1 MRVNPAEEE
10 LGRAIALKTG
20 TIPPNFITD
29 IYKNRRGKW
38 TGIRI
43 WRYID
48 LGTCRTTDCFITDRK
63 GNPLDFDN
71 IHVQVKQANHK
82 GGFVV
87 KSRENKKVDLDNMGT
102 MVSIED
108 YIEPGE

>member
-1 MRVNPAEEE
+1 M
-10 LGRAIALKTG
+10 
-20 TIPPNFITD
+20 
-29 IYKNRRGKW
+29 
-38 TGIRI
+38 
-43 WRYID
+43 
-48 LGTCRTTDCFITDRK
+48 
-63 GNPLDFDN
+63 
-71 IHVQVKQANHK
+71 KQANHK